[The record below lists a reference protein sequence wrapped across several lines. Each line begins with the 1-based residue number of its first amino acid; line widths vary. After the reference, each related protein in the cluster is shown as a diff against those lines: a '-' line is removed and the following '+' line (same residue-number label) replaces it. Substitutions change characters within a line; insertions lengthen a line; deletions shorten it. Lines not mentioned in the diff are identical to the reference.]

1 MRKTR
6 TIIIV
11 LFVLLA
17 LNYAGYLFLSHSG
30 KVYLADGLE
39 VFLCLTCA
47 AACGIAAKRSQLLG
61 RNVWIFT
68 GLYFLVLGIGDLQ
81 DFYSW
86 FFPRSALVGSG
97 LITFLI
103 WFATLPLALAI
114 FLPYEKSDRRGWDLD
129 SLLDFIQIAVV
140 LAFAYYCFIYL
151 PHLTLGSQWTTH
163 NYPKNPRNAII
174 SIGLLARSAI
184 DPAAEARRLYRWI
197 GGIFAAFSVLLA
209 FCTSPGPIP
218 FFLAVQPALV
228 VLLSIT
234 AFTWRVNQVSEPTPD
249 RASIMSQG
257 AFLLKILPA
266 LGPVLVLIV
275 AQRIPASHQG
285 EARLALWISLLIFV
299 ARMGITQARH
309 QRASQGLL
317 AAEARFRQMVS
328 SNPLPMWVFDRETL
342 KFLEVNDTAVRDYG
356 YSRQE
361 FLQMKATDILPPEEP
376 GSSQDPLS
384 ALHYKPRNRM
394 TRRHRLKS
402 GAVIECEVETQVIE
416 FGGRLAEL
424 VIALDVTQ
432 RKHLEAKLLHSQ
444 KMEAVGLLAG
454 GVAHDFNNL
463 LTVITGYCSILL
475 SKNSRDPEEQ
485 GNLEQIQY
493 AANRASSLT
502 RQLLTFSRKQVTRQE
517 PILLNDVILHM
528 EKMLQRLIGEDVK
541 LETRLQHNLRLV
553 SADPAHI
560 EQIIMNLAVNARE
573 AMPRGGVL
581 RFETSNLDPV
591 NGEGARV
598 KIDVSDSGC
607 GMTQEVQARI
617 FEPFFTTKHE
627 TGTGLGLST
636 VYAIVD
642 QMKGTIDVHSEVGI
656 GTTFSIKL
664 PVLQKTFSE
673 QVHSKPV
680 ELANGHG
687 ESILLVEDE
696 VAVRKL
702 IQSALE
708 ASGYKVLTAESP
720 QDACDMVPGVPVDLL
735 ITDVVMPGLSGP
747 EMVRKILAKTEG
759 LRVIF
764 ISGYTYDAMTR
775 HGLNLQPLYLL
786 QKPFTTSELIGKVQ
800 QVLAAAPSLMVE

>member
-6 TIIIV
+6 TIIVV

-17 LNYAGYLFLSHSG
+17 LNCAGYWVLSKSG
-30 KVYLADGLE
+30 KAYIADGLE
-39 VFLCLTCA
+39 FLLRATCTI
-47 AACGIAAKRSQLLG
+47 ACAIAAKRSQRLT
-61 RNVWIFT
+61 RDVWILT
-68 GLYFLVLGIGDLQ
+68 GLSFLILGSGDFQ

-86 FFPRSALVGSG
+86 FYPNGALASSW
-97 LITFLI
+97 LLSFLLWFSTF
-103 WFATLPLALAI
+103 PLALAV
-114 FLPYEKSDRRGWDLD
+114 FLPYESKERRSWDVE
-129 SLLDFIQIAVV
+129 SLLNFLQIGIV

-174 SIGLLARSAI
+174 SIGLLARSVI
-184 DPAAEARRLYRWI
+184 DPAAETRRLYRWI
-197 GGIFAAFSVLLA
+197 GSIFSAISLLLA
-209 FCTSPGPIP
+209 FGASSSPVPI
-218 FFLAVQPALV
+218 FFAAQPALMLLLAV
-228 VLLSIT
+228 V
-234 AFTWRVNQVSEPTPD
+234 AFTWRATPVPEPTPD
-249 RASIMSQG
+249 RSLRTSQG
-257 AFLLKILPA
+257 PFLLKALPV
-266 LGPVLVLIV
+266 LGPVLVLMI
-275 AQRIPASHQG
+275 AQRVPPSNQG
-285 EARLALWISLLIFV
+285 EARLALWVSLLVFV
-299 ARMGITQARH
+299 ARMGVTQARH
-309 QRASQGLL
+309 QRASQALL

-342 KFLEVNDTAVRDYG
+342 KFLEVNDTAIRNYG
-356 YSRQE
+356 YSREE
-361 FLQMKATDILPPEEP
+361 FLQMKTTDILPPEES
-376 GSSQDPLS
+376 GASQDIQ
-384 ALHYKPRNRM
+384 ALNYKPRNRM

-402 GAVIECEVETQVIE
+402 GAIIECEVETQVIE

-424 VIALDVTQ
+424 VIAVDVTQ

-444 KMEAVGLLAG
+444 KMEAIGLLAG

-475 SKNSRDPEEQ
+475 SKNSRDPDEQ

-517 PILLNDVILHM
+517 PILLNEVILHM
-528 EKMLQRLIGEDVK
+528 EKMLQRLIGEDVR

-560 EQIIMNLAVNARE
+560 EQIVMNLAVNARE
-573 AMPRGGVL
+573 AMPRGGIL
-581 RFETSNLDPV
+581 RFETANLDPV
-591 NGEGARV
+591 NGEGPRV
-598 KIDVSDSGC
+598 KMDVTDSGI

-636 VYAIVD
+636 IYAIVD
-642 QMKGTIDVHSEVGI
+642 QMKGTIDVHSEVGV

-664 PVLQKTFSE
+664 PVLQKAFNEES
-673 QVHSKPV
+673 HNKPV

-696 VAVRKL
+696 VSVRKL
-702 IQSALE
+702 IQSSLE

-720 QDACDMVPGVPVDLL
+720 QDACDMVPRHHVDLL
-735 ITDVVMPGLSGP
+735 ISDVVMPGLSGP
-747 EMVRKILAKTEG
+747 EMVRRILAKTEG

-775 HGLNLQPLYLL
+775 HGLKLQPLYLL
-786 QKPFTTSELIGKVQ
+786 QKPFTTSDLVGKVQ
-800 QVLAAAPSLMVE
+800 QVLAAAPSLVVD